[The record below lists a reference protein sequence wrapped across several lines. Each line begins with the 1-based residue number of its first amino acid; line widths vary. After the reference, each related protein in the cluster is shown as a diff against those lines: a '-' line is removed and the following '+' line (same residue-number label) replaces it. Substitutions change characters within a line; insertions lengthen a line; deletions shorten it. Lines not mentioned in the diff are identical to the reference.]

1 LTGWWVYLK
10 PEEPGA
16 KLLSEEMAKASIGGN
31 SIEQEN
37 RQEANM
43 SIEEARRKVW
53 AEIEVDC

>member
-1 LTGWWVYLK
+1 MK
-10 PEEPGA
+10 PEDPDT

-31 SIEQEN
+31 SSEQKN